1 MTRVF
6 TLLTGAHVIVV
17 SQCLRQANVAGKFHR
32 YWEKVDKLG
41 SEEAIRITNLP
52 GFEGGCFMCRH

>member
-17 SQCLRQANVAGKFHR
+17 SQWSLRQRANVAGKFQILG
-32 YWEKVDKLG
+32 KVDKIG
-41 SEEAIRITNLP
+41 SKEAIRITNHP
-52 GFEGGCFMCRH
+52 GFEGGV